1 MNALLISILE
11 QGLIY
16 GIMALGI
23 YISYKILDFPDLSVD
38 GTFPLGAAVT
48 AALMLKGVN
57 PWLCL
62 PVSAAAGAAAGAVT
76 GVLHVKLKIKD
87 LLAGILTMTALYSIN
102 YRIAGAPN
110 QFLMGKVTIFSLPD
124 SLPAFVS
131 AYKYIIVIFVI
142 SVVIKLALD
151 MYLSTKSGFLLR
163 SVGDNEGLVVTL
175 AQNPGTIKIIG
186 LAISNALVA
195 LSGSIA
201 CQRSMQF
208 DITSGTGT
216 MVMGLAAV
224 IIGTTI
230 FKKIKFMRLT
240 TGVLLGMIIYKACI
254 TAAISSGLAS
264 SDTNLII
271 TVLFVATLLINDLTS
286 RKGGVKG
293 GRGNA

>member
-1 MNALLISILE
+1 MSSILIGILE

-48 AALMLKGVN
+48 AALMLRGVN

-62 PVSAAAGAAAGAVT
+62 PASAAAGCIAGMLT
-76 GVLHVKLKIKD
+76 GFLHVKLKIKD
-87 LLAGILTMTALYSIN
+87 LLAGILTMTALYSVN

-110 QFLMGKVTIFSLPD
+110 QFLMGYDTIFTMPEGIPQFISDYRYL
-124 SLPAFVS
+124 
-131 AYKYIIVIFVI
+131 IVIFV
-142 SVVIKLALD
+142 LALLFKYVLD

-163 SVGDNEGLVVTL
+163 CAGDNESLLVTL
-175 AQNPGTIKIIG
+175 AQNPGRVKIRG

-195 LSGSIA
+195 LSGSLA

-224 IIGTTI
+224 IIGTTV
-230 FKKIKFMRLT
+230 FKKVRFMRLT
-240 TGVLLGMIIYKACI
+240 SGVLLGMIIYKACI
-254 TAAISSGLAS
+254 TAAISSGMES

-271 TVLFVATLLINDLTS
+271 TVLFVATLLLNRFRTKK
-286 RKGGVKG
+286 RKGGLK
-293 GRGNA
+293 NA